1 MKTHPGRAL
10 YTYAR
15 YWRSVGIK
23 HLAITLPEEEQIA
36 PEVILKEKQTALE
49 ALKPFVDSCQKC
61 PLSESRERAVFGE
74 GNPMSPLVFLAGP
87 PDETSEKENHSLAG
101 EPGTLFD
108 RRLEKMGYSREQVYM
123 TSIVKCRPPEDRHPN
138 NEELSS
144 CHHWLEQQ
152 LEIIQPKVIVTLGAL
167 ATKSLLNLE
176 APITQLRGKFH
187 NWKNSVV
194 MPTYHP
200 AYLLKKTTA
209 RKDVWADMLAVLNQL
224 EATST

>member
-23 HLAITLPEEEQIA
+23 QLAITLPEEEQIS
-36 PEVILKEKQTALE
+36 PEESLKERQTALD
-49 ALKPFVDSCQKC
+49 ALKPFIDSCQKC
-61 PLSESRERAVFGE
+61 QLSNSRTRAVFGE
-74 GNPMSPLVFLAGP
+74 GNPMSSLVFIAGP
-87 PDETSEKENHSLAG
+87 PDQDCENSNSSLSGEAG
-101 EPGTLFD
+101 ELFD
-108 RRLEKMGYSREQVYM
+108 RMLNKMGYDREQIYM

-138 NEELSS
+138 AEELST
-144 CHHWLEQQ
+144 CQPWLEQQ
-152 LEIIQPKVIVTLGAL
+152 LNTIAPTVIVTMGAV
-167 ATKSLLNLE
+167 ATKSLLQLE

-187 NWKNSVV
+187 HWKDTLV

-209 RKDVWADMLAVLNQL
+209 RKDVWADMLTVLDQL
-224 EATST
+224 KATST